1 MKQRQEKLQQNAV
14 INQAKS
20 EAEKGVGSVIGNTIV
35 YTNENGNAATLDLTK
50 YDKIASL
57 PTTNK
62 YNTAVRESK
71 QYAEASKIIDNDELS
86 DEQKQIALNRLGIS
100 QPDAT
105 YYAVANDNNNLKT
118 LYSLD
123 KINDIMN
130 ANGSKQQVLDYL
142 TEGRK
147 EINGK
152 MVVANGV
159 LDNLVDEGVITKAEA
174 SAIKQIKLDSKGKKI
189 SLSKAK
195 KPKKITFKAPKV
207 LKLKAPKI
215 TQIKIKSPKIKRVK
229 AYKRPKIRKLKVKRI
244 KLKKFKA

>member
-1 MKQRQEKLQQNAV
+1 
-14 INQAKS
+14 
-20 EAEKGVGSVIGNTIV
+20 
-35 YTNENGNAATLDLTK
+35 
-50 YDKIASL
+50 
-57 PTTNK
+57 
-62 YNTAVRESK
+62 
-71 QYAEASKIIDNDELS
+71 
-86 DEQKQIALNRLGIS
+86 
-100 QPDAT
+100 
-105 YYAVANDNNNLKT
+105 
-118 LYSLD
+118 
-123 KINDIMN
+123 MN

-174 SAIKQIKLDSKGKKI
+174 SAIKQIKLDSKGNKI